1 MVGDGR
7 EIGRGMGNTATA
19 VLMVFACVAFFPA
32 LAFVSGYFEGRN
44 RSSHKL
50 IEKPGMKFYAAD
62 KQVRCLHCGG
72 ESFSSRQV
80 QLNTWFATFL
90 NLDWLNR
97 RATALE
103 CTACGQIQWFKQ
115 KPTTASEN
123 D

>member
-1 MVGDGR
+1 
-7 EIGRGMGNTATA
+7 MGNTTIL
-19 VLMVFACVAFFPA
+19 LMVFGWMVSILAV
-32 LAFVSGYFEGRN
+32 AFVSGRVERRN
-44 RSSHKL
+44 RSSLGL
-50 IEKPGMKFYAAD
+50 IEKPEMKFYAAD

-115 KPTTASEN
+115 KPTTEN
-123 D
+123 E